1 METFPRVLYL
11 IDISSYFYRAF
22 HALPA
27 LSNSRGVPTNAAY
40 GVTTMLLKV
49 LRERQPQHLAL
60 VFDAKGPTFRH
71 GLYGDYKAHRPP
83 MPEAL
88 VTQLP
93 YIKKIIDALN
103 LPSLVHEGYEA
114 DDLICT
120 LVRRAREEGFA
131 VEIISGDKDLLPLVH
146 DGVDMWDPM
155 KEVRY
160 DPAAIREK
168 YGLDPEELVEVR
180 ALAGDASDNIP
191 GVPGIG
197 EKTALKLIA
206 RYHSL
211 ENLLAHLEEI
221 KEKALKARLQEHA
234 DQARLSRQLTE
245 LEAQVPLTVD
255 LEALHPGPPDREAL
269 RRLFVELE
277 FSKLVKELGF
287 DSQPGVTGS
296 LVHGPED
303 LDRVVQAI
311 RERGRNGPGL
321 RHERA
326 APGAGR
332 GGRGRPGLAD
342 RGGGVYPPGAR
353 GVKPRRLGEAG
364 PGVVRCRASPKWG
377 RISRPPCSW
386 PNGSGRT

>member
-22 HALPA
+22 HALPP
-27 LSNSRGVPTNAAY
+27 LSNTRGVPTNATL

-49 LRERQPQHLAL
+49 LRERQPRHLAL

-71 GLYGDYKAHRPP
+71 NLYKEYKAHRPP

-103 LPSLVHEGYEA
+103 LPSVVHQGYEA

-131 VEIISGDKDLLPLVH
+131 VEIISGDKDLLPLVA

-168 YGLDPEELVEVR
+168 YGLEPGELVEVR

-221 KEKALKARLQEHA
+221 KEKALKARLEEHA
-234 DQARLSRQLTE
+234 DKARLSRQLTE

-255 LEALHPGPPDREAL
+255 LEALAPGPPDREAL
-269 RRLFVELE
+269 RQLFVELE

-287 DSQPGVTGS
+287 DSQPEGACF
-296 LVHGPED
+296 LVQGPED
-303 LDRVVQAI
+303 LDKVVQAI
-311 RERGRNGPGL
+311 R
-321 RHERA
+321 
-326 APGAGR
+326 GAGEPQA
-332 GGRGRPGLAD
+332 GS
-342 RGGGVYPPGAR
+342 
-353 GVKPRRLGEAG
+353 LGHHG
-364 PGVVRCRASPKWG
+364 Q
-377 RISRPPCSW
+377 
-386 PNGSGRT
+386 

>member
-1 METFPRVLYL
+1 M
-11 IDISSYFYRAF
+11 
-22 HALPA
+22 
-27 LSNSRGVPTNAAY
+27 
-40 GVTTMLLKV
+40 
-49 LRERQPQHLAL
+49 
-60 VFDAKGPTFRH
+60 
-71 GLYGDYKAHRPP
+71 
-83 MPEAL
+83 
-88 VTQLP
+88 TQLP

-131 VEIISGDKDLLPLVH
+131 VEIISGDKDLLPLVA

-168 YGLDPEELVEVR
+168 YGLEPGELVEVR

-211 ENLLAHLEEI
+211 ENLLAHLDEI

-296 LVHGPED
+296 LVQGPED
-303 LDRVVQAI
+303 LDRVVQAV

-326 APGAGR
+326 APGVGR
-332 GGRGRPGLAD
+332 GGRDRPGVAD
-342 RGGGVYPPGAR
+342 RGGGVYSPGAR

-364 PGVVRCRASPKWG
+364 PGVVRCGHRQSGGGSQDRPAPGPTVRAGPQGDHRRHSG
-377 RISRPPCSW
+377 GVVPPQ
-386 PNGSGRT
+386 PGPV